1 MGQRQIQFDQKHA
14 PLPSPQTS
22 LFRAG
27 QSVLG
32 HVVQAEM
39 WGLDNDPQ
47 KWGKSETVQWRW
59 FIRRVFRILRL
70 KIHR

>member
-1 MGQRQIQFDQKHA
+1 MGQRQVQFDQKHA

-39 WGLDNDPQ
+39 WGLDNDP
-47 KWGKSETVQWRW
+47 
-59 FIRRVFRILRL
+59 
-70 KIHR
+70 